1 MSCSESQNC
10 WMNHPDFFSFLLTGN
25 LQFFHALLA
34 SLALLLSRLWVE
46 SLQAREAA
54 WQGPTVKR
62 ERTLH
67 LSFGKHWRYRLA
79 LMSPPCSPST
89 LASASGSYNK
99 FVYTHTH
106 IHLHVYTR
114 SHIPVFRCMF
124 ISERDST
131 MYSIHFP
138 LICFLRPQIWLFAT
152 PENEYPFWLLKSQEE

>member
-1 MSCSESQNC
+1 
-10 WMNHPDFFSFLLTGN
+10 MNHPDFFSFLLTGN

-89 LASASGSYNK
+89 LASASGGYNK

-106 IHLHVYTR
+106 TYTCMCIHAHTHQSSGACLYLKGTLQC
-114 SHIPVFRCMF
+114 IPFIFCSYVFLDHRFGCLLPL
-124 ISERDST
+124 RRN
-131 MYSIHFP
+131 IH
-138 LICFLRPQIWLFAT
+138 
-152 PENEYPFWLLKSQEE
+152 SGS